1 MKIIKKTNIKTQDD
15 EQKFLKEIEILIK
28 IDHPN
33 IIKIYEYYTDD
44 VNFLLITEF
53 IGGGDLY
60 TVITKFSRFSEET
73 AANIMYQLFS
83 AVSYLHS
90 MNIVHRDIKPENIL
104 VETWSIK
111 NNDISIKLIDFG
123 TSNYFTQDSKL
134 SLKIGSPYYIAP
146 EVLNDS
152 YNEKCDV
159 WSCGVLMYILI
170 TGKPPFYGK
179 TLTGIIDNVLRGSLD
194 NIQPLLDKV
203 SASARSL
210 IKQLLTRDSQRRIS
224 AAEALKSDWILKHK
238 EVENSKISFEA
249 CRDILENIKD
259 FNAIEKLQQATIAY
273 IVHFIGATDE
283 VKKLKKIFQLLDTN
297 GDGRLT
303 YKELREGFEKI
314 MGSSI
319 TDVEMEKI
327 SLDIDQDRNG
337 YIEYEEFLRVAL
349 NKNTLLSKENLK
361 LAFENF
367 DADGDGTLKAE
378 EIKNILGT
386 KNNEYFDKLLL
397 KIDQNKDGL
406 ISFQEFSML
415 MNSILLSKGQ
425 SSLSLTTLQKSKNQR
440 KKWTYQNLMKN
451 KLKQDETIYFVAI

>member
-1 MKIIKKTNIKTQDD
+1 
-15 EQKFLKEIEILIK
+15 
-28 IDHPN
+28 
-33 IIKIYEYYTDD
+33 
-44 VNFLLITEF
+44 
-53 IGGGDLY
+53 
-60 TVITKFSRFSEET
+60 
-73 AANIMYQLFS
+73 
-83 AVSYLHS
+83 
-90 MNIVHRDIKPENIL
+90 
-104 VETWSIK
+104 
-111 NNDISIKLIDFG
+111 
-123 TSNYFTQDSKL
+123 
-134 SLKIGSPYYIAP
+134 
-146 EVLNDS
+146 
-152 YNEKCDV
+152 
-159 WSCGVLMYILI
+159 
-170 TGKPPFYGK
+170 
-179 TLTGIIDNVLRGSLD
+179 
-194 NIQPLLDKV
+194 
-203 SASARSL
+203 
-210 IKQLLTRDSQRRIS
+210 
-224 AAEALKSDWILKHK
+224 
-238 EVENSKISFEA
+238 
-249 CRDILENIKD
+249 
-259 FNAIEKLQQATIAY
+259 
-273 IVHFIGATDE
+273 
-283 VKKLKKIFQLLDTN
+283 
-297 GDGRLT
+297 
-303 YKELREGFEKI
+303 

-367 DADGDGTLKAE
+367 DADGDGTLTAE